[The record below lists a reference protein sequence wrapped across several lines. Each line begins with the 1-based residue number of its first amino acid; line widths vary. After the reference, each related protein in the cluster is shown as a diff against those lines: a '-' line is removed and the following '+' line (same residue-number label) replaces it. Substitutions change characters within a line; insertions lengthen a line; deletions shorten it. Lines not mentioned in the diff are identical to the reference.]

1 MRETRALKYFS
12 KVPAGKSHSQDG
24 IRLGLSSRE
33 SQGVE
38 EQRGMFLQY
47 PQHSGISL
55 PGRRASVLKKQ
66 SSWVINTPAVTTP
79 REWGPKDLS
88 SPHFWHQFEE
98 DWRLNLLNRD
108 PNPPSVLGLAKHHS
122 SPGYF
127 SLLLGPGGPFHLP
140 TLLENGDYS
149 MDRSSIP

>member
-1 MRETRALKYFS
+1 
-12 KVPAGKSHSQDG
+12 
-24 IRLGLSSRE
+24 
-33 SQGVE
+33 
-38 EQRGMFLQY
+38 MFLQY

-55 PGRRASVLKKQ
+55 PGMRASVLKKQ

-88 SPHFWHQFEE
+88 SLRFWHQFEE

-127 SLLLGPGGPFHLP
+127 SLLPGPGGSFQSS
-140 TLLENGDYS
+140 YS
-149 MDRSSIP
+149 AC